1 MSNIDKQ
8 ELNQEKIEWLN
19 KLADMEYCK
28 SNPGHWLMSLKDTN
42 MLAKLALRSV
52 ALLDELEAAE
62 KRIAEQQSAIIAPGI
77 MRCAGCGFVLTK
89 NSINMAAGTI
99 TAGDSKTEPC
109 PNGCGPLWPVTWKEQ
124 ALQMRDDSE
133 QWFIEL
139 QQAKNRIAE
148 LEGGAFNPAIL
159 DVVAERQRQ
168 KTIEGW
174 TPEHDD
180 EHCNGELAMA
190 AVCYINETGTVNR
203 NGGKP
208 WGWPWDA
215 SWWKP
220 KTRRRNLVK
229 AGALIL
235 AEIERLD
242 RDAGIG
248 VKGE

>member
-1 MSNIDKQ
+1 MSEINYQ
-8 ELNQEKIEWLN
+8 ALREAAEKATKGRWAVEFDDEIYSTDGVNHEQIAMVFSEN
-19 KLADMEYCK
+19 EARDAAFIAAA
-28 SNPGHWLMSLKDTN
+28 NPATV
-42 MLAKLALRSV
+42 LALLAS
-52 ALLDELEAAE
+52 LEAAE

-148 LEGGAFNPAIL
+148 LEARTVKLPEYRNSPDMHTKQFYEAIGFNQGL
-159 DVVAERQRQ
+159 DVF
-168 KTIEGW
+168 IE
-174 TPEHDD
+174 
-180 EHCNGELAMA
+180 
-190 AVCYINETGTVNR
+190 
-203 NGGKP
+203 
-208 WGWPWDA
+208 
-215 SWWKP
+215 
-220 KTRRRNLVK
+220 
-229 AGALIL
+229 ALR
-235 AEIERLD
+235 A
-242 RDAGIG
+242 AGIG

>member
-8 ELNQEKIEWLN
+8 ALNQEKIEWLN

-62 KRIAEQQSAIIAPGI
+62 KHIAEQQSAIIAPGI

-148 LEGGAFNPAIL
+148 LEARTVKLPEYRNSPDMHTKQFYEAIGFNQGL
-159 DVVAERQRQ
+159 DVF
-168 KTIEGW
+168 IE
-174 TPEHDD
+174 
-180 EHCNGELAMA
+180 
-190 AVCYINETGTVNR
+190 
-203 NGGKP
+203 
-208 WGWPWDA
+208 
-215 SWWKP
+215 
-220 KTRRRNLVK
+220 
-229 AGALIL
+229 ALR
-235 AEIERLD
+235 A
-242 RDAGIG
+242 AGIG

>member
-1 MSNIDKQ
+1 MSNIDKRGLR
-8 ELNQEKIEWLN
+8 EAAEKATKGRWAVEFDDEIYSTDGVNHEQIAMVFSEN
-19 KLADMEYCK
+19 EARDAAFIAAA
-28 SNPGHWLMSLKDTN
+28 NPATV
-42 MLAKLALRSV
+42 LALLAS
-52 ALLDELEAAE
+52 LEAAE
-62 KRIAEQQSAIIAPGI
+62 K
-77 MRCAGCGFVLTK
+77 
-89 NSINMAAGTI
+89 
-99 TAGDSKTEPC
+99 
-109 PNGCGPLWPVTWKEQ
+109 
-124 ALQMRDDSE
+124 
-133 QWFIEL
+133 
-139 QQAKNRIAE
+139 RIAE

>member
-1 MSNIDKQ
+1 MSNIDKRGLR
-8 ELNQEKIEWLN
+8 EAAEKATKGRWAVEFDDEIYSTDGVNHEQIAMVFSEN
-19 KLADMEYCK
+19 EARDAAFIAAA
-28 SNPGHWLMSLKDTN
+28 NPATVL
-42 MLAKLALRSV
+42 

-148 LEGGAFNPAIL
+148 LEARTVKLPEYRNSPDMHTKQFYEAIGFNQGL
-159 DVVAERQRQ
+159 DVF
-168 KTIEGW
+168 IE
-174 TPEHDD
+174 
-180 EHCNGELAMA
+180 
-190 AVCYINETGTVNR
+190 
-203 NGGKP
+203 
-208 WGWPWDA
+208 
-215 SWWKP
+215 
-220 KTRRRNLVK
+220 
-229 AGALIL
+229 ALR
-235 AEIERLD
+235 A
-242 RDAGIG
+242 AGIRI
-248 VKGE
+248 KGE